1 MEPGEA
7 IAELG
12 REDVPP
18 GAGPLTQ
25 LDEGGP
31 RCFGDPQQ
39 SIQPPSGPAGGQQG
53 QRGEEEKGP
62 KFEEQHK
69 CTECNAEQEDESVDL
84 DFSKKLPFRGSLWK
98 NGFLASGRATRCVH
112 CTQAEQRNLGDVG

>member
-1 MEPGEA
+1 MLPGVRPHLDVEPGEA

-39 SIQPPSGPAGGQQG
+39 SIQPPSGPVGGQQG

-62 KFEEQHK
+62 KFEEQH
-69 CTECNAEQEDESVDL
+69 
-84 DFSKKLPFRGSLWK
+84 
-98 NGFLASGRATRCVH
+98 
-112 CTQAEQRNLGDVG
+112 